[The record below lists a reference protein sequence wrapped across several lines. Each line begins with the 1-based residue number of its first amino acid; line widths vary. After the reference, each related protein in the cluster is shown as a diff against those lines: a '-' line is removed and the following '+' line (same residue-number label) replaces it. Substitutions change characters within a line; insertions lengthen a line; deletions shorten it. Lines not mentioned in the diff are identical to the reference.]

1 MFHAKLN
8 EGLLIKKLVDS
19 IKDLISEVNL
29 EISGN
34 GISLQA
40 MDSPHIA
47 LVALNLSSEGFEE
60 INH

>member
-19 IKDLISEVNL
+19 IKDLISEINL
-29 EISGN
+29 EVSGN

-40 MDSPHIA
+40 MDSPHVA
-47 LVALNLSSEGFEE
+47 LVTLN
-60 INH
+60 